1 MQVLKRKEDIRDSLG
16 ISLATVNNWIKTSI
30 IPSPDCGDR
39 YSEKAYNEIMEKI
52 KNGSVKLNGRANRSQ
67 INTKYLTYLGISDKR
82 RKLLLEKVIE
92 RFEDSG
98 LSINEGVIA
107 LLISMLKSNDLLIE
121 GSLIYS
127 KILSWVEQ
135 SKSSFDKM
143 SIFNDFVIMN
153 MDDDF
158 VGAFYQSIQ
167 SISAKSSTGSYYT
180 PASLL
185 SSIKI
190 ESTKKVIDP
199 CCGSGSILL
208 KVLSKKHDPSLV
220 YARDIDSV
228 ALQICTVNLVMFFND
243 PNMNANVCYQDI
255 IFNDENSLFIDSKD
269 EKFDYVV
276 TNPPWGSKYSKLQ
289 KDWLLSAYPELSTSE
304 AFSVSLFRAIQMI
317 SAEGR
322 IYFFLPHS
330 FLNVATHKS
339 IRKIVIGSITKI
351 KIKLLGNAFKG
362 VLSEAILLML
372 EKSNNSN
379 VVQEIEVEDK
389 NGKCYALKRSSIIEP
404 DYIIAATSSNIDDE
418 LLNRIFSSE
427 HSTLLGDADF
437 ALGIVTGNNNKHI
450 LSISTNK
457 SEPIF
462 RGKDIL
468 PYRYSDPECFI
479 EFRPEIY
486 QQVAPLKYFR
496 TKKIVYRFISD
507 RLICALDDNNSLII
521 NSANL
526 FIPHI
531 YPMETIVCLF
541 NSSIYTFIYR
551 KKFHS
556 NKVLKSHIQSMPLP
570 KYSEEDHLR
579 FLNYYDGICKGK
591 INQETIDLDICEYFG
606 LLTEEYLYIKDSIN
620 GTAK

>member
-1 MQVLKRKEDIRDSLG
+1 MQVLMSKEDIRDSLG

-52 KNGSVKLNGRANRSQ
+52 KYGSVKLNGRANRSQ
-67 INTKYLTYLGISDKR
+67 IETKYITYLGISDKG
-82 RKLLLEKVIE
+82 RKRLLETAIE
-92 RFEDSG
+92 IFEDSG
-98 LSINEGVIA
+98 LSIHEGVIA
-107 LLISMLKSNDLLIE
+107 LLVCMLKYNDMLIE
-121 GSLIYS
+121 ETLIYS
-127 KILSWVEQ
+127 KVISWIKQ
-135 SKSSFDKM
+135 INSSIDKV
-143 SIFNDFVIMN
+143 SIFNDLAIMN

-190 ESTKKVIDP
+190 ASNKKVIDP

-208 KVLSKKHDPSLV
+208 KVLSKTHDPSLV
-220 YARDIDSV
+220 YARDIDSI
-228 ALQICTVNLVMFFND
+228 ALEICTVNLVMFFND
-243 PNMNANVCYQDI
+243 PNMNANVCHQDI
-255 IFNDENSLFIDSKD
+255 IFNDESGLFIESKN
-269 EKFDYVV
+269 EKFDCIV
-276 TNPPWGSKYSKLQ
+276 TNPPWGSKYSKQQ
-289 KDWLLSAYPELSTSE
+289 KDWLLSSYPELSTSE
-304 AFSVSLFRAIQMI
+304 SFSISLFRAIQML
-317 SAEGR
+317 SAEGS

-330 FLNVATHKS
+330 FLNVATHRN
-339 IRKIVIGSITKI
+339 IRKTVISSTTNI

-372 EKSNNSN
+372 EKAKKSN
-379 VVQEIEVEDK
+379 VAQEIEVEDK
-389 NGKCYALKRSSIIEP
+389 NGKCYALNRSSVIEP
-404 DYIIAATSSNIDDE
+404 DYIITATSSNIDDE
-418 LLNRIFSSE
+418 LLNRIFGSE
-427 HSTLLGDADF
+427 HSTLSGNADF

-450 LSISTNK
+450 LTISTNK

-468 PYRYSDPECFI
+468 PYRYSEPECFI
-479 EFRPEIY
+479 EFQPEIY
-486 QQVAPLKYFR
+486 QQVAPLRYFR

-507 RLICALDDNNSLII
+507 KLICALDDNNSLII

-531 YPMETIVCLF
+531 YQMETIVCLF
-541 NSSIYTFIYR
+541 NSYIYTFIYR

-556 NKVLKSHIQSMPLP
+556 TKVLKSHIQAMPLP
-570 KYSEEDHLR
+570 KYSEEDHIR
-579 FLNYYDGICKGK
+579 FLKYYNGICKGT
-591 INQETIDLDICEYFG
+591 IDQETIDLDICKYFG
-606 LLTEEYLYIKDSIN
+606 LLTEEYLYIKESIN